1 MCKIDPV
8 WQEKRQICSLKR
20 EEQSI
25 IGTGN
30 HVMLDCI
37 IGRNF
42 LRLVLSSSDIFLN
55 LKVPLICYLMRK
67 QYCWLMDYGRQC
79 NRESEGIKSR
89 ELEISIWIACTHGG
103 LSVYIAGVMA
113 N

>member
-1 MCKIDPV
+1 
-8 WQEKRQICSLKR
+8 
-20 EEQSI
+20 
-25 IGTGN
+25 
-30 HVMLDCI
+30 MLDCI
-37 IGRNF
+37 IGRDF

-67 QYCWLMDYGRQC
+67 QYCWLMDYGRPC

-89 ELEISIWIACTHGG
+89 ELEISIWIACIHGG